1 MTTQITI
8 QTDRSVSKNN
18 RTEDVVSILETQLGA
33 FRSIYEIT
41 SRMRD
46 KFARSDV
53 NVLKNGLQERKAH
66 LENAHKLESQ
76 LRELKR
82 EWEATSRDARVSE
95 LVDECQKV
103 INKIVDL
110 DMALHRDASHQQRV
124 IKAELSETHQR
135 RQPIATYLATPAIS
149 ASYSV
154 PVAGRSVVRN
164 A

>member
-1 MTTQITI
+1 MTAQITI

-18 RTEDVVSILETQLGA
+18 HTEDVVSILETQLSA
-33 FRSIYEIT
+33 FRSIYDIT
-41 SRMRD
+41 ARMRD
-46 KFARSDV
+46 KFAQSDA
-53 NVLKNGLQERKAH
+53 NVLKNGIQERRVH
-66 LENAHKLESQ
+66 LEHAHNLELQ

-82 EWEATSRDARVSE
+82 EWEATSPDSRVGA

-110 DMALHRDASHQQRV
+110 DMAMHRDASHQQRT
-124 IKAELSETHQR
+124 IKAELSESRQR

-154 PVAGRSVVRN
+154 PVAGRSVARN